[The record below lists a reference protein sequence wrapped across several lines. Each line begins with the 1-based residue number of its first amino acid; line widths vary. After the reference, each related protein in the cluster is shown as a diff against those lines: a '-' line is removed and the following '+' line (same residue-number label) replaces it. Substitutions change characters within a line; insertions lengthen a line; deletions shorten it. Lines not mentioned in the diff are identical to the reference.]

1 MADGKKKNGK
11 HTAKYILIIAAA
23 GFFLFSALFR
33 FSVFSETPAPE
44 PVQTTSAADNTPAE
58 ETPAEETLPAEQ
70 TPGQEPTS
78 PAEPTPPATPTDVPT
93 EPPATPTDV
102 PTEPPATPTPVPVTE
117 SPTPAPTPSPTQQIT
132 AEPTPTPELQYL
144 YDFTVPPLTQGGASD
159 KTLSPGNTPAPTML
173 AASVGIVQVENID
186 NTERGFQWF
195 DLIKGLEYAFYI
207 MAGVAVVYGIVCLI
221 GLLCFKKDL
230 SIAALRK
237 KKKDSRKAGK
247 R

>member
-78 PAEPTPPATPTDVPT
+78 PAEPTPRAS
-93 EPPATPTDV
+93 EPPTDV

>member
-78 PAEPTPPATPTDVPT
+78 PAEPTPLAS
-93 EPPATPTDV
+93 EPPTDV

-117 SPTPAPTPSPTQQIT
+117 PPTPEPTPSPTEQIT

>member
-11 HTAKYILIIAAA
+11 YTAKYILIIAAS

-44 PVQTTSAADNTPAE
+44 PVQTTSVAESTPAE
-58 ETPAEETLPAEQ
+58 ETVPAEQ
-70 TPGQEPTS
+70 TPEQEPTS
-78 PAEPTPPATPTDVPT
+78 SAEPTPLAS
-93 EPPATPTDV
+93 EPPTDV

-117 SPTPAPTPSPTQQIT
+117 PPTPEPTPSPTEQIT

-144 YDFTVPPLTQGGASD
+144 YDFTVPPLTQDGAAV

-186 NTERGFQWF
+186 NTERGFQWY

-207 MAGVAVVYGIVCLI
+207 MAGLAIVYGIVCLI

-230 SIAALRK
+230 SSQR
-237 KKKDSRKAGK
+237 
-247 R
+247 

>member
-78 PAEPTPPATPTDVPT
+78 PAEPTPLAS
-93 EPPATPTDV
+93 EPPTDV
-102 PTEPPATPTPVPVTE
+102 PTEPPATPTPVPVT
-117 SPTPAPTPSPTQQIT
+117 
-132 AEPTPTPELQYL
+132 
-144 YDFTVPPLTQGGASD
+144 
-159 KTLSPGNTPAPTML
+159 
-173 AASVGIVQVENID
+173 
-186 NTERGFQWF
+186 
-195 DLIKGLEYAFYI
+195 
-207 MAGVAVVYGIVCLI
+207 
-221 GLLCFKKDL
+221 
-230 SIAALRK
+230 
-237 KKKDSRKAGK
+237 
-247 R
+247 

>member
-78 PAEPTPPATPTDVPT
+78 PAEPTPLASGP
-93 EPPATPTDV
+93 PTDV

>member
-78 PAEPTPPATPTDVPT
+78 PAEPTSLAS
-93 EPPATPTDV
+93 EPPTDV

>member
-58 ETPAEETLPAEQ
+58 DTPAAGTLPAEQ

-78 PAEPTPPATPTDVPT
+78 PAEPTPLAS
-93 EPPATPTDV
+93 EPPTDV